1 MPIQQ
6 LVSPHDPHITF
17 AFPHDP
23 QELHGK
29 LLGRFITPGALSSLR
44 PAFINN
50 YLTLTSVC
58 AELAM
63 PPPRAFAGAVRQLV
77 SENVSELSAADV
89 AAGIAAVAQ
98 LDGTV
103 APGVLEKA
111 AKVLVAL
118 IGGEA
123 GEGEEAEAVEAGGE
137 QEGEGEARE
146 AVKLRPLTGWRALV
160 AAGQV
165 APLNADVARQLL
177 AAASARA
184 REVRDRRKQAAERQ
198 GGRGQGAR
206 ERPLGALADVGGTAL
221 PAAAAGVLACAGA
234 GLHRELDHALL
245 DPLEE
250 ASGAA
255 QGEVLRAMGPGQ
267 LLQLAKA
274 FVVAGYQ
281 PQVRSWGSEGGGEG
295 GG

>member
-1 MPIQQ
+1 M
-6 LVSPHDPHITF
+6 
-17 AFPHDP
+17 
-23 QELHGK
+23 
-29 LLGRFITPGALSSLR
+29 R
-44 PAFINN
+44 PSFINS
-50 YLTLTSVC
+50 YVTLTSVC
-58 AELAM
+58 AELSM

-111 AKVLVAL
+111 AKVLVAS
-118 IGGEA
+118 IGAEG
-123 GEGEEAEAVEAGGE
+123 GEGEEPEAVQGSGE
-137 QEGEGEARE
+137 HEGEGEGEARE
-146 AVKLRPLTGWRALV
+146 AVKLRRLTGWRALV

-165 APLNADVARQLL
+165 ASLNADVARQLL
-177 AAASARA
+177 AAAGTRA
-184 REVRDRRKQAAERQ
+184 REVREKRKQAAERQ

-234 GLHRELDHALL
+234 GLQRELDHALL
-245 DPLEE
+245 EPLEE
-250 ASGAA
+250 ASGAG
-255 QGEVLRAMGPGQ
+255 QGEVLRAMGPAQ

-274 FVVAGYQ
+274 FVAAGYQ
-281 PQVRSWGSEGGGEG
+281 PQVRALGRKGEPVFDMCVFCICLVVSLPSCRMSVGGWAG
-295 GG
+295 